1 MTKAGKD
8 TKERYQWE
16 AKEQWMGQPLDEQIA
31 LDVHIYFGD
40 KRVRDIDNFSKI
52 LLDSLTGIVWRD
64 DRQVYKM
71 AIEKHY
77 DKDNSRIEVKI
88 KRGGK

>member
-1 MTKAGKD
+1 MKRSKDLLILTGKPKSTNTLYRYACRGNYPTMYMTKAGKD

-40 KRVRDIDNFSKI
+40 KRVRDIDK
-52 LLDSLTGIVWRD
+52 
-64 DRQVYKM
+64 DRKSV
-71 AIEKHY
+71 
-77 DKDNSRIEVKI
+77 
-88 KRGGK
+88 G